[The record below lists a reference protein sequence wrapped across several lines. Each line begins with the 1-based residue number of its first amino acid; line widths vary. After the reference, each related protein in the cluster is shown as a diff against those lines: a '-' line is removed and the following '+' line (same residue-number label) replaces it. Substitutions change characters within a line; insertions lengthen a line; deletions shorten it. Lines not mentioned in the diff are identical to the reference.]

1 VMSMGLINAAGTGA
15 FETVGNYKGRW
26 ADDNANGV
34 RIPMAAVF
42 LASTK
47 PSELTK
53 WKSDSVVAKITVPTG
68 TKTSASFGI
77 AGVGLLKA
85 AQGTWQDNNVK
96 FVIPQPTGTS
106 TPAQTCSVGA
116 APANGAKGDCTAKL
130 PSGSTCQPKC
140 NSGYQVSGKSSCKE
154 GALTAATCA
163 AKPCDASAAPAN
175 GAKGDCTAK
184 LPSGSTCQPKCNS
197 GYQVSGRSSC
207 KEGALT
213 AATCAAKPC
222 DASAA
227 PANGA
232 KGDCTAKLASGSTCQ
247 PKCNAGF
254 ASSGKTVCNAGS
266 LRPATCVAQISDVDC
281 IGSWSGC
288 SPACERGTKRTWAQ
302 VTTPAGKGQVCPT
315 IGSDCAD
322 GNGACVMC
330 TKITCSAGSVLVSSA
345 NTTIGG
351 NETLCC
357 AQLAVHEITLAGT
370 IADLIAQY
378 GSIEKFKIS
387 FSSAIAKQI
396 STSEALVPSTDVIVT
411 NVLGGSI
418 KVQFYINSTS
428 AASDKQLSQRL
439 PAALANKTLQLP
451 ATTIGTMAPKPLTVS
466 SFKEGKTKDPIVFA
480 PAQSVAVQPVAP
492 VQPITPDQP
501 VKPTQSVASAVASNA
516 PPGSQEDSSTETIVV
531 VVVVVLV
538 LAGGAAAFLKFKG
551 GITTNTKSAGET
563 DYEQTDNPI
572 KTRGGKACEKDLHIW
587 DV

>member
-1 VMSMGLINAAGTGA
+1 MMSMGLINAAGTGA

-53 WKSDSVVAKITVPTG
+53 WKSGSVVAKITVPTG
-68 TKTSASFGI
+68 TKTSASFSI

-85 AQGTWQDNNVK
+85 AKGTWQDNNVK

-154 GALTAATCA
+154 GALTAAICA

-184 LPSGSTCQPKCNS
+184 LPSGSTCQPKCN
-197 GYQVSGRSSC
+197 
-207 KEGALT
+207 
-213 AATCAAKPC
+213 
-222 DASAA
+222 
-227 PANGA
+227 
-232 KGDCTAKLASGSTCQ
+232 
-247 PKCNAGF
+247 AGF
-254 ASSGKTVCNAGS
+254 ASSGKTVCNAGF
-266 LRPATCVAQISDVDC
+266 LRPATCVAQVSDVDC
-281 IGSWSGC
+281 VGSWSGC

-302 VTTPAGKGQVCPT
+302 LTAPAGKGQVCPT
-315 IGSDCAD
+315 IGSDCVD
-322 GNGACVMC
+322 GSGACVMC

-378 GSIEKFKIS
+378 GSIDKFKIS
-387 FSSAIAKQI
+387 FSSAIARQI
-396 STSEALVPSTDVIVT
+396 STPEALVPPDVIVT
-411 NVLGGSI
+411 NVLGSGP
-418 KVQFYINSTS
+418 
-428 AASDKQLSQRL
+428 LRRHL
-439 PAALANKTLQLP
+439 PA
-451 ATTIGTMAPKPLTVS
+451 G
-466 SFKEGKTKDPIVFA
+466 
-480 PAQSVAVQPVAP
+480 
-492 VQPITPDQP
+492 
-501 VKPTQSVASAVASNA
+501 
-516 PPGSQEDSSTETIVV
+516 
-531 VVVVVLV
+531 
-538 LAGGAAAFLKFKG
+538 
-551 GITTNTKSAGET
+551 
-563 DYEQTDNPI
+563 
-572 KTRGGKACEKDLHIW
+572 H
-587 DV
+587 